1 MSCERPRSM
10 LVLRGG
16 EENGSCSWM
25 PPTVVRRP
33 PLTST
38 KLLGD
43 VGERSCVGVDDRY
56 STQSS
61 SSNPLVSSETVVCF
75 MMKRLTYQ
83 DFQQANSQGLCEHWV
98 YL

>member
-33 PLTST
+33 PLTIT

-43 VGERSCVGVDDRY
+43 VGERSCVGVDNRY

-61 SSNPLVSSETVVCF
+61 SFNPLVLSETVVCF

-83 DFQQANSQGLCEHWV
+83 DLQQAYRQCVWGHWD